1 MLAGSQINE
10 SDLDTENA
18 KISVLQVE
26 QLLCNIVDHSRP
38 GLVMDYGTQLNLS
51 AFGIVGYAAL
61 SSPTGRDALRIA
73 NQYIPIV
80 SPLLDIQIID
90 GPELTEIQLELTYPL
105 KESAGRAMFEVAL
118 ASLYTMASFVLLDKL
133 PKIRLEVNYPL
144 APYHNAFTKD
154 KNIEIYGDCPCTR
167 IFIPTEVLNYPFPL
181 ANHLSFNMSVKQCDE
196 LMEQLPAMDRSLST
210 GIQRRLLLP
219 QGERPLTQ
227 EDVASELFMSVRTLH
242 RLLQRE
248 QTSFRE
254 IVNET
259 LTLRAKLLMDQ
270 NQLNITQIAQEL
282 GYSDA
287 ANFTRAFRNQT
298 GTTPSEYRKS
308 QEG

>member
-1 MLAGSQINE
+1 
-10 SDLDTENA
+10 
-18 KISVLQVE
+18 
-26 QLLCNIVDHSRP
+26 
-38 GLVMDYGTQLNLS
+38 
-51 AFGIVGYAAL
+51 
-61 SSPTGRDALRIA
+61 
-73 NQYIPIV
+73 
-80 SPLLDIQIID
+80 
-90 GPELTEIQLELTYPL
+90 
-105 KESAGRAMFEVAL
+105 
-118 ASLYTMASFVLLDKL
+118 
-133 PKIRLEVNYPL
+133 VNYPL
-144 APYHNAFTKD
+144 APYHQAFAKGKD
-154 KNIEIYGDCPCTR
+154 LEIYGDCACTR
-167 IFIPTEVLNYPFPL
+167 IFIPTDVLNVPFPL

-196 LMEQLPAMDRSLST
+196 LMEALPAMDRSLST

-227 EDVASELFMSVRTLH
+227 EDVATELFMSVRTLH

-248 QTSFRE
+248 QISFRE

-270 NQLNITQIAQEL
+270 NELNITQIAQEL

-298 GTTPSEYRKS
+298 GITPSEYRKS